1 MFFRFIKSLLKKGA
15 TGQCDREGLPSTL
28 GGTSLHRAGPKD
40 PKRGVGAVARPSE
53 LGKGER
59 TGILRGATYLW
70 LWRGTRRGHLLDRK
84 SGQESRVA
92 ARKGGP
98 GKAYPAAEY

>member
-1 MFFRFIKSLLKKGA
+1 MRWRRAPQYIRGYFIAPRWPQRPEK
-15 TGQCDREGLPSTL
+15 
-28 GGTSLHRAGPKD
+28 
-40 PKRGVGAVARPSE
+40 GVGAVARPSE

-59 TGILRGATYLW
+59 TGILGGATYLW
-70 LWRGTRRGHLLDRK
+70 LWRGTRRGHLSDRK

-92 ARKGGP
+92 ARKGGS